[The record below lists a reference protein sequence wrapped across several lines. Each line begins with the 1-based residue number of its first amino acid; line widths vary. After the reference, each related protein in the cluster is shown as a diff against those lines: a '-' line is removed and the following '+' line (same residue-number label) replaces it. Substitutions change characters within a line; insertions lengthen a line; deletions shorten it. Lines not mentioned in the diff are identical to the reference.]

1 MIVPDRD
8 CVFEPVELL
17 DVVADAVPERVVV
30 GDIETVDVVLVEAP
44 EDIVGVPD
52 DDGEGDAATTPI
64 TINGAGFAEPGVLTR
79 PHVVPEP
86 VQSV

>member
-30 GDIETVDVVLVEAP
+30 GVGDGVNVEAADLETVDVVLNDAPAEGLGVALADGCTTPLIKIPEGQVKAVE
-44 EDIVGVPD
+44 GVP
-52 DDGEGDAATTPI
+52 
-64 TINGAGFAEPGVLTR
+64 
-79 PHVVPEP
+79 
-86 VQSV
+86 